1 MHGEVVNVSATVE
14 DVEDAASKV
23 FRTRQAVRAF
33 LTVPC
38 PALGGVPM
46 KLVTQGR
53 GDEVVAFLEK
63 LAVTAPPPPSG
74 LQGLF
79 QGWLGQFGRKR

>member
-1 MHGEVVNVSATVE
+1 VVSVSATVE
-14 DVEDAASKV
+14 DVEAAAGKV
-23 FRTRQAVRAF
+23 FRTRQAVHAF

-38 PALGGVPM
+38 PALGGDRPM
-46 KLVTQGR
+46 QLVEQGR

-74 LQGLF
+74 LQGVF
-79 QGWLGQFGRKR
+79 QGWLGRFAGKR